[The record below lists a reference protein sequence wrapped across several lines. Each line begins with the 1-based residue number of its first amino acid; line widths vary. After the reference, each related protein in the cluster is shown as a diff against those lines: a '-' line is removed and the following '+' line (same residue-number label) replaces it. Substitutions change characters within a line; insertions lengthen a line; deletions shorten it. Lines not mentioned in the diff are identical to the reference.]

1 MSNAI
6 FTETKKYIEHKERM
20 RKYEYNKYQADKES
34 ARFKSNIKYYKKKYI
49 NSNDKKFNEIFYN
62 ESLSLKDKATKL
74 KEYNF
79 KVKNN
84 MF

>member
-6 FTETKKYIEHKERM
+6 FTTTEKYIEHKERM
-20 RKYEYNKYQADKES
+20 RKYEYDKYQADKQT

-49 NSNDKKFNEIFYN
+49 NSNDEKFNKIFYD
-62 ESLSLKDKATKL
+62 ESLSLKDKAFKL

-79 KVKNN
+79 NKK
-84 MF
+84 FS